1 MIIFKE
7 KKSDSTIKEI
17 SFLYTR
23 LHLLFSDVAQAF
35 VHWSLKQEGIVLES
49 GKSSVDKAKSA
60 LIEIDKILAQL
71 KSVDRKFKFDNRE
84 LNARYRDELN
94 ICEKSI
100 EGMTIELNTIWKHG
114 KPSRRDVP
122 FGDTT
127 NYKFIISHLI
137 SYMERANGISG
148 TINAKSEI
156 FNKNNKDLQPLP
168 VLKMITAPSWV
179 KSRN

>member
-1 MIIFKE
+1 MIFFKE
-7 KKSDSTIKEI
+7 KKSDSNLKEI
-17 SFLYTR
+17 SFLYTM

-49 GKSSVDKAKSA
+49 GESSVDKAKSA

-84 LNARYRDELN
+84 LSDRYRDELN
-94 ICEKSI
+94 ICEKSV
-100 EGMTIELNTIWKHG
+100 EGMIIELNAIWKHG
-114 KPSRRDVP
+114 KPSQRKVP

-127 NYKFIISHLI
+127 NYEFILRHLV

-148 TINAKSEI
+148 TINAKSEL
-156 FNKNNKDLQPLP
+156 FNRKNKDLQPLP
-168 VLKMITAPSWV
+168 VLKTITAPSWV
-179 KSRN
+179 KAV